1 MTLNTC
7 KKKVAIASCHD
18 KVNFGSALQAFA
30 TQRALEELGVDA
42 YTIEKRGLGS
52 AISNGRKEYYRE
64 HLFDIELYRAKLG
77 FVKHRIKQKVDS
89 SFGSK
94 MALRQKTFSSF
105 EATHFNFTPRTSSFD
120 ELGDLVSD
128 CDSVVVGSDQLW
140 LPVNIAGGYYTLS
153 FVRQPVRKVSYSTSF
168 GVSTLPEKYIE
179 KTKEFLSDFA
189 AISVRE
195 DTGADLVES
204 ATGTR
209 CEVVCDPTML
219 LTRDQWRKI
228 ADSSANC
235 VPDEPYVLCYFLG
248 KNAWNREC
256 AQELAKKH
264 NLKIVAI
271 AHPDEYVKADDDYA
285 DYYPWEAGPAE
296 WGNLIAHASYVCTD
310 SFHGS
315 VFSNIF
321 EVPFFSFRRHEN
333 MGAQSTNSRIDTLL
347 RVLGNSDRIC
357 ESKDAF
363 HAAMANEIDFA
374 SVRQRLDAYRNESAN
389 WLKSALEL

>member
-1 MTLNTC
+1 
-7 KKKVAIASCHD
+7 
-18 KVNFGSALQAFA
+18 
-30 TQRALEELGVDA
+30 
-42 YTIEKRGLGS
+42 
-52 AISNGRKEYYRE
+52 
-64 HLFDIELYRAKLG
+64 
-77 FVKHRIKQKVDS
+77 
-89 SFGSK
+89 
-94 MALRQKTFSSF
+94 MA
-105 EATHFNFTPRTSSFD
+105 D
-120 ELGDLVSD
+120 Y
-128 CDSVVVGSDQLW
+128 DSVVVGSDQLW
-140 LPVNIAGGYYTLS
+140 LPVNIAGRYFTLS
-153 FVRQPVRKVSYSTSF
+153 FVRPPVRKVSYSTSF
-168 GVSTLPEKYIE
+168 GVSSLPENYLR
-179 KTKEFLSDFA
+179 KTKEFLSDFS

-195 DTGADLVES
+195 DTGADLVEK
-204 ATGTR
+204 ATGKR
-209 CEVVCDPTML
+209 CAVVCDPTML
-219 LTRDQWRKI
+219 LTRDQW
-228 ADSSANC
+228 ASLAGSSSIS
-235 VPDEPYVLCYFLG
+235 VPDEPYVFCYFMG

-256 AQELAKKH
+256 AQELAKQH

-296 WGNLIAHASYVCTD
+296 WVNLIAHASYVCTD

-363 HAAMANEIDFA
+363 HAAMAYEIDFL
-374 SVRQRLDAYRNESAN
+374 SVRQRLNAYRNESAN